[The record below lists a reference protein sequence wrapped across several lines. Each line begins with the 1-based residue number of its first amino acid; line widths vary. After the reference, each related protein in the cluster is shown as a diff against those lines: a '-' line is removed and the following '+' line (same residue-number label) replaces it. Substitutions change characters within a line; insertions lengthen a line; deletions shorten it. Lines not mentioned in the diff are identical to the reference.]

1 MVISTK
7 SKTLFKLIKIYIEK
21 WALQQSP
28 NLIFLVIYKLK
39 LFRRDTDY
47 IQPELKT
54 RKIIKEDLKIKM
66 LTLLNQINSEL
77 VKSESALIDP
87 SEYKKVTVKSKIST
101 INNCLI
107 IVPERWMSPD
117 NNYTITQRQSI
128 AFLEQG
134 LKENGC
140 NVRLVE
146 ANNSIS
152 NSTNLDQAI
161 HEICQEIKSCDLIF
175 LWSLTGLKIESNFFS
190 QIEGALKAKK
200 GKIIG
205 VITSTHI
212 HSNVEE
218 YYEKWSRLVNIVTSV
233 AEEFAFT
240 RGLSKLFTHYHLPQ
254 IPYYEFVPKLIT
266 KHQVKVYFSGT
277 IKHNRY
283 SWIVALRYQCI
294 MQKIEYKIRAI
305 YYELFWQGLSGI
317 YIPPNEFVN
326 ERRKFSLSLVIT
338 HRDANTDF
346 PLIGSFWDAYLVGSI
361 PIVQMQNPK
370 RISSYLTPYLDYFP
384 ILNEIE
390 LYYTL
395 QVLNTNPEILDA
407 LRERI
412 YQRSKKEFT
421 PKKIIGD
428 FLDKLK
434 D

>member
-28 NLIFLVIYKLK
+28 NSIFLVIYKLK

-87 SEYKKVTVKSKIST
+87 SEYEKVNVKSKIST

-128 AFLEQG
+128 EFLVQG

-146 ANNSIS
+146 ANNNIS

-200 GKIIG
+200 GNIIG

-233 AEEFAFT
+233 AEQSAFT
-240 RGLSKLFTHYHLPQ
+240 RDLSKLFTHYHLPQ

-266 KHQVKVYFSGT
+266 KHQVKVYFSGA

-294 MQKIEYKIRAI
+294 MQKIEYKISLAR
-305 YYELFWQGLSGI
+305 
-317 YIPPNEFVN
+317 FVWN
-326 ERRKFSLSLVIT
+326 
-338 HRDANTDF
+338 
-346 PLIGSFWDAYLVGSI
+346 
-361 PIVQMQNPK
+361 
-370 RISSYLTPYLDYFP
+370 
-384 ILNEIE
+384 
-390 LYYTL
+390 LYST
-395 QVLNTNPEILDA
+395 
-407 LRERI
+407 
-412 YQRSKKEFT
+412 
-421 PKKIIGD
+421 
-428 FLDKLK
+428 
-434 D
+434 